1 MMRPANHN
9 HSPRLGAIFDAWC
22 CETGLIV
29 GRGDLRGRRLAFAA
43 RLDALPDAALDQM
56 GIAHADIPRIVFRDL
71 FSG

>member
-1 MMRPANHN
+1 MMTPANSN
-9 HSPRLGAIFDAWC
+9 HSPRLGAVFDHWC
-22 CETGLIV
+22 CETGLLV
-29 GRGDLRGRRLAFAA
+29 GRTDLRGRRLALAA